1 MPGCIRS
8 SHRCT
13 HTCARQLACVPIGLS
28 PRPTATFGAG
38 HLRHRGSSSLLRIKL
53 LIGAALMG
61 FPRLRHQLA
70 LPALAASAALIA
82 GAVALITG
90 SQPTLAQGTPS
101 LMEFRW
107 DNTKDYRKLYYF
119 MTETQRLK
127 RSEYYLIL
135 RPKDRKT
142 AILKLSIS
150 IPSYFDAKIDPKRI
164 KLCKMSE
171 GGMMSRTK
179 CQEIIPATI
188 EVAAN
193 GGAID
198 IFPDTP
204 VPDTGTIGVYMNI
217 FNPFNIGMYQFNAL
231 AQAPGD
237 VPMAGYLG
245 SWLIQIDPPN
255 N

>member
-1 MPGCIRS
+1 M
-8 SHRCT
+8 
-13 HTCARQLACVPIGLS
+13 
-28 PRPTATFGAG
+28 
-38 HLRHRGSSSLLRIKL
+38 RIEFL
-53 LIGAALMG
+53 TGISLMG
-61 FPRLRHQLA
+61 FPPLSRLA
-70 LPALAASAALIA
+70 APLPALVTAAALA
-82 GAVALITG
+82 GLGALAPGAVE
-90 SQPTLAQGTPS
+90 QPARAQGTPS

-119 MTETQRLK
+119 MTDTQRLK

-150 IPSYFDAKIDPKRI
+150 IPSYFDAKIDPKRV

-179 CQEIIPATI
+179 CQERIPATI
-188 EVAAN
+188 EIAEN
-193 GGAID
+193 GSAIE

-204 VPDTGTIGVYMNI
+204 IPDTGTIGVYMNI

-237 VPMAGYLG
+237 VPIAGYLG
-245 SWLIQIDPPN
+245 SWLIQIDPPSN
-255 N
+255 